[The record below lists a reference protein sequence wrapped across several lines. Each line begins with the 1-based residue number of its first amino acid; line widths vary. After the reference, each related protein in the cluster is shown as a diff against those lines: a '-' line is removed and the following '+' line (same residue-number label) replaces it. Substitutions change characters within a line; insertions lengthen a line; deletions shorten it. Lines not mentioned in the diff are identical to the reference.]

1 MDEARLR
8 KALARFDEM
17 ENYLLMKD
25 LRRSMRDYATPDVAL
40 FIRALEVQD
49 AIKQIMHDVQ
59 HDRMF
64 EALKRREGVGVF
76 GRTRKRGPSWTRG
89 RD

>member
-1 MDEARLR
+1 MRGGALMDEARLR

-40 FIRALEVQD
+40 FIAPCAL
-49 AIKQIMHDVQ
+49 
-59 HDRMF
+59 
-64 EALKRREGVGVF
+64 
-76 GRTRKRGPSWTRG
+76 
-89 RD
+89 